1 MHIYLSDS
9 CLLSISLSLS
19 PTHTHNLNTLWLVAF
34 PVRHIF
40 STQTE
45 FFTYPELTD
54 KRLESQEICEHC
66 NMRSQHT
73 GECFTLKCAIDCHA
87 KAAIQYSQKWDVM
100 AVDSEHTVIL
110 HTIAQEIV
118 LTFKITNPN

>member
-9 CLLSISLSLS
+9 CLLSISLSL
-19 PTHTHNLNTLWLVAF
+19 THTHTHKLNTLWLVAF

-45 FFTYPELTD
+45 FFTYVELTD

-73 GECFTLKCAIDCHA
+73 GECLPLSV
-87 KAAIQYSQKWDVM
+87 Q
-100 AVDSEHTVIL
+100 
-110 HTIAQEIV
+110 
-118 LTFKITNPN
+118 